1 MVIAN
6 FLLDRTSA
14 ALIIFAAFAAL
25 TGIATMKPAA
35 RIGAGLIGLIL
46 AACVT
51 ISGRSLFDWLVSA
64 IERPS
69 APGLLLMIVFA
80 ISAATGRRYQSVPQF
95 RFGTAMLMLAG
106 LVLYPAAIGFLNY
119 DTYIL
124 GYSGYLL
131 PLLLAA
137 ILGYAI
143 YRRYVFIA
151 LALNVAILG
160 FLLSAGRSSQSLG
173 LRHRSGR
180 LAPGDRVMGRY
191 RNQPSEA
198 QAGCYTFSASRAS
211 AKLNMFYSIRR
222 LTEV

>member
-1 MVIAN
+1 M
-6 FLLDRTSA
+6 
-14 ALIIFAAFAAL
+14 
-25 TGIATMKPAA
+25 
-35 RIGAGLIGLIL
+35 
-46 AACVT
+46 T

-95 RFGTAMLMLAG
+95 RFGTAVLMLAG
-106 LVLYPAAIGFLNY
+106 FVLYPAAIGFLNY
-119 DTYIL
+119 DTYVL

-143 YRRYVFIA
+143 YRRYVLVA

-160 FLLSAGRSSQSLG
+160 FLLSAGRSLNLWDYVIDPVAWLLAIGSWAAIAINL
-173 LRHRSGR
+173 LRRKLVAKPSR
-180 LAPGDRVMGRY
+180 LAAP
-191 RNQPSEA
+191 QPS
-198 QAGCYTFSASRAS
+198 
-211 AKLNMFYSIRR
+211 
-222 LTEV
+222 

>member
-95 RFGTAMLMLAG
+95 RFGTAVLMLAG
-106 LVLYPAAIGFLNY
+106 FVLYPAAIGFLNY

-143 YRRYVFIA
+143 YRRYVLVA

-160 FLLSAGRSSQSLG
+160 FLLSAGRSLNLWDYVIDPVAWLLAIGSWAAIAINL
-173 LRHRSGR
+173 LRRKLVAKPSR
-180 LAPGDRVMGRY
+180 LAAP
-191 RNQPSEA
+191 QPS
-198 QAGCYTFSASRAS
+198 
-211 AKLNMFYSIRR
+211 
-222 LTEV
+222 

>member
-46 AACVT
+46 ATCVT

-69 APGLLLMIVFA
+69 APGLLLMIVFS
-80 ISAATGRRYQSVPQF
+80 ISAVTGRSYQSVPEF

-106 LVLYPAAIGFLNY
+106 LRLYPGATGILNY
-119 DTYIL
+119 DAYVV
-124 GYSGYLL
+124 GYRGYLL

-143 YRRYVFIA
+143 YRRYVFIT

-160 FLLSAGRSSQSLG
+160 FLLSAGRSLNLWDYVMDPVAWLLAIGSWAAIGINL
-173 LRHRSGR
+173 LRRKLVATPSR
-180 LAPGDRVMGRY
+180 LAAP
-191 RNQPSEA
+191 QP
-198 QAGCYTFSASRAS
+198 R
-211 AKLNMFYSIRR
+211 
-222 LTEV
+222 